1 MLITLSFALE
11 FMFIF
16 IYRIYRIEHN
26 TFPLFQQKKTHK
38 NTHLFG
44 VLNVHI
50 HFLFL
55 SHLNYSKHTHI

>member
-1 MLITLSFALE
+1 MLITLSYALD

-16 IYRIYRIEHN
+16 IHRIDNN
-26 TFPLFQQKKTHK
+26 TFPLFQQQQKKTHK

-50 HFLFL
+50 HFLFA